1 MQAEHVYGERNRLK
15 VLSTELGTFQLD
27 YEDGRRA
34 PEFCRLDGVLA
45 GLIAVLAFVVVAQS
59 LLAEKLTQQLLE
71 PILSLDQ
78 RQRHVQTILK
88 TYRLRMTIYALNVV
102 VKLTPEAVVN
112 VRVVFLF
119 VVLEVLVGEG

>member
-1 MQAEHVYGERNRLK
+1 MN
-15 VLSTELGTFQLD
+15 
-27 YEDGRRA
+27 YEDGGCA

-45 GLIAVLAFVVVAQS
+45 GLVAVLAFVEVTQS

-71 PILSLDQ
+71 PVLSLDQ

-88 TYRLRMTIYALNVV
+88 TYRLRMAIYALDVV
-102 VKLTPEAVVN
+102 VKLTSEAVVN